1 MKLDL
6 AERLHFGVLLPDKGD
21 YISLTLK
28 RDILDKLKI
37 TQEEIKEWDLKT
49 DDGQTYNWNP
59 QADTIKEFDFTQA
72 ELAMI
77 KDKLKSL
84 NDAKSLDAIT
94 YEFYN
99 KFLN

>member
-28 RDILDKLKI
+28 QDILAKLKI
-37 TQEEIKEWDLKT
+37 TQAEIKEWNLKT
-49 DDGQTYNWNP
+49 EDGQTYSWDP
-59 QADTIKEFDFTQA
+59 EADTIKEFEFTQA

-84 NDAKSLDAIT
+84 NDSKSLDAVT
-94 YEFYN
+94 YAFYG
-99 KFLN
+99 KFLI